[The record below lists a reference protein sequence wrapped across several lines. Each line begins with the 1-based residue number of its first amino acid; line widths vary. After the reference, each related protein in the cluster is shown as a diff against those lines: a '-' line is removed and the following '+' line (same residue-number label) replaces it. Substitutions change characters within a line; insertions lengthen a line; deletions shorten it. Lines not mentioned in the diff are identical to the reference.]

1 MQHFLV
7 GGAVRDE
14 LLRLDVKDRDWV
26 VVGSTAQE
34 MLDHGYTAVGSDF
47 PVFLHPQSKEEYALA
62 RTERKTGAGYTGF
75 DCISDPTVTIE
86 EDLLRRDLTIN
97 AIAKTDNDELIDPYN
112 GKQDIDNRILRHVS
126 PAFTEDPLRVLRVAR
141 FSARFH
147 SLGFTIA
154 NETLELMQEISAS
167 GELEALKAERIFQE
181 MEKALNTANPEVFFQ
196 VLRDCNALSVL
207 FPEIDNLFGIAQT
220 EKHHPEVDSGIHTM
234 MVVQQARK
242 LSDNPAVVFAALCHD
257 LGKALSPK
265 EHLPKHHGH
274 EHKGLPLVKTLC
286 KRITTPNEYRD
297 LALMS
302 CEYHL
307 HAHRAFELKPTT
319 IAKMLKS
326 CDAYRRTERFI
337 DFLNSAEADSKGRLG
352 FEQKPYPQKA
362 YLIACLKACQ
372 SISQKDIDQ
381 NLQGVEIGKAIE
393 QSRIEAISQIKQEY
407 PHD

>member
-1 MQHFLV
+1 MQYFLV

-14 LLRLDVKDRDWV
+14 LLKLDIKDKDWV

-34 MLDHGYTAVGSDF
+34 MLDNNFTAVGSDF
-47 PVFLHPQSKEEYALA
+47 PVFLHPKSKEEYALA
-62 RTERKTGAGYTGF
+62 RTERKTGVGYTGF
-75 DCISDPTVTIE
+75 DCISDPTVTLE

-97 AIAKTDNDELIDPYN
+97 AIAKTDSGEYIDPYN
-112 GKQDIDNRILRHVS
+112 GQLDIDKKILRHVS

-154 NETLELMQEISAS
+154 DETLTLLQELSAS
-167 GELEALKAERIFQE
+167 GELKTLKAERIFQE
-181 MEKALNTANPEVFFQ
+181 MEKALHTENPEVFFQ
-196 VLRDCNALSVL
+196 ELRNCNALSVL
-207 FPEIDNLFGIAQT
+207 FPEIENLFGIPQN
-220 EKHHPEVDSGIHTM
+220 EEHHPEIDAGIHTM

-274 EHKGLPLVKTLC
+274 EHSGLALVKALC
-286 KRITTPNEYRD
+286 KRITAPNEYRN

-307 HAHRAFELKPTT
+307 HAHRAFELKPST
-319 IAKMLKS
+319 IARMFKH
-326 CDAYRRTERFI
+326 CDAYRREDRFI

-352 FEQKPYPQKA
+352 FEKRPYPQKN
-362 YLIACLKACQ
+362 YLLTCLKECQ
-372 SISQKDIDQ
+372 GISQKDIDQ
-381 NLQGVEIGKAIE
+381 NLQGPEIGKAIE
-393 QSRIEAISQIKQEY
+393 CLRIKAISKIKQEY